1 MSGQPAKT
9 ALLALAERHPILDT
23 RILERMQK
31 VLRLKRQVALQD
43 EHALCVRKNVDAP
56 NRANVLDQQPVRV
69 AHVARVQRLD
79 AQYLRSRKRGLG

>member
-1 MSGQPAKT
+1 MSGKPSQA
-9 ALLALAERHPILDT
+9 ALLALAQRDPVLDT

-43 EHALCVRKNVDAP
+43 EHALCVGEDVDAP
-56 NRANVLDQQPVRV
+56 NRANVLDEQPVRV

-79 AQYLRSRKRGLG
+79 AQYLRSRKGLG